1 MFRKIIFVVCLLQV
15 QVMLSQSE
23 RLGQKDLKVGLV
35 LSGGGAKG
43 FAHIGVLKVLEKAG
57 VRIDYIGGTSMGA
70 VVGGLYAAGYS
81 ANELDSILRSFNY
94 DELQQD
100 FLPRKSKS
108 IYQKQTD
115 EKYALTLHIDKGKIL
130 LPSAV
135 SKGQNLFNLLSG
147 LTGHVHSVTDFS
159 KLTIP
164 FFCVA
169 TNLETGAMEILE
181 TGFLP
186 EAIKASG
193 AFPTLLDPVII
204 DDKVMTDGGVVNN
217 FPVDIMKKIG
227 VDIIIGVDVQ
237 DKLKAREDLNS
248 APKIITQI
256 ASFQMYD
263 DVDKKREDTDLYLHP
278 DISNYTVVSFDKIGE
293 IIEKGEEVANKQL
306 KIITEIAAH
315 QQQKEKIKTAKI
327 RRLKKGKFLID
338 KIEVVG
344 NKNYTKEYI
353 QGKLQYKRNDSITYA
368 QFIEGV
374 NGLSATRNFKSI
386 QYKFV
391 RSDKLE
397 LHLDLKEETLSS
409 FLRLSAHY
417 DDLYKTGI
425 LLNFTR
431 KHVLFKN
438 DFVSADLVL
447 GDNLRYNLDYFID
460 NGFHWS
466 FGINSRFNKFGK
478 NIFIEDEATNNPTL
492 NVGYKTPVEYNDF
505 RTQLFLQRTFS
516 NSTALQLG
524 AEHKY
529 LRIFNEILI
538 NDEIFKDFIDKNS
551 YYSAFSKFTLDSYD
565 RKYFAKKGIFLDVN
579 YKTTLFSSNQDFV
592 FNNEFIPFSRLYG
605 KLGYIHTFF
614 NTLTFQYVSEAGVT
628 FGKSPTTLSYALG
641 GNNKNFLENF
651 TSFYGYDVADLNGES
666 FLKSTFTLRYEM
678 FEKNHLSFIANFARI
693 EDNVLKDI
701 ALFEGIKSGY
711 AVGYGL
717 DSFIGPI
724 EIKYSWTPDTNQNY
738 WFFNFGFWF

>member
-1 MFRKIIFVVCLLQV
+1 MRNFFLIILCILQV
-15 QVMLSQSE
+15 QVLLSQSE

-57 VRIDYIGGTSMGA
+57 VRVDYIGGTSMGA

-81 ANELDSILRSFNY
+81 ANELDSILKSFNY

-100 FLPRKSKS
+100 ILPRKSKS

-147 LTGHVHSVTDFS
+147 LTEHVHSVTDFS

-204 DDKVMTDGGVVNN
+204 DDKIMTDGGVVNN

-237 DKLKAREDLNS
+237 DKLKGRKDLNS

-293 IIEKGEEVANKQL
+293 IIKKGEEVANKQL

-315 QQQKEKIKTAKI
+315 QQHKEKIETAKI
-327 RRLKKGKFLID
+327 KHLKKDKFVID
-338 KIEVVG
+338 KIKVVG
-344 NKNYTKEYI
+344 NKHYTKEYI
-353 QGKLQYKRNDSITYA
+353 QGKLQYKRNDSITYT
-368 QFIEGV
+368 QFNEGI

-391 RSDKLE
+391 HSDKLE
-397 LHLDLKEETLSS
+397 LHLDLKEEETAS
-409 FLRLSAHY
+409 FVQLSAHY
-417 DDLYKTGI
+417 DDLYKTGV

-438 DFVSADLVL
+438 DFASADLVF
-447 GDNLRYNLDYFID
+447 GDNLRYNLEYFID

-466 FGINSRFNKFGK
+466 FGINSRFNKFKK
-478 NIFIEDEATNNPTL
+478 NIFIEEEATNDPRL
-492 NVGYKTPVEYNDF
+492 NVGYKTPIEYNDF

-538 NDEIFKDFIDKNS
+538 NNEIFKDFIDKNA
-551 YYSAFSKFTLDSYD
+551 YYSAFFKFTLDSYD
-565 RKYFAKKGIFLDVN
+565 RKYFTKKGVFLDIN

-592 FNNEFIPFSRLYG
+592 FNNEFRPFSGLYG
-605 KLGYIHTFF
+605 KLGYTHTFF
-614 NTLTFQYVSEAGVT
+614 NTLTFQYMSEAGFT

-651 TSFYGYDVADLNGES
+651 TSFYGYDVAGLSGES
-666 FLKSTFTLRYEM
+666 FLKSAFTLRYEM
-678 FEKNHLSFIANFARI
+678 FEKNHLSFTANFARI

-701 ALFEGIKSGY
+701 ELFEGIKSGY

-717 DSFIGPI
+717 DSFLGPI